1 MTKKV
6 VFWVSFIFSLI
17 GFIFSSDRIYTYC
30 YQDGHCWQLWDF
42 INSIGFLFFFFISIF
57 ILSLITYF
65 LKEQVFRTWLH
76 FAYGWIPLSLLF
88 VYIASQSSGGGFGIP
103 NVFDT
108 ESVSMIFSVL
118 FFIISLILIFIKSI
132 MLRKEK

>member
-1 MTKKV
+1 MTKKK
-6 VFWVSFIFSLI
+6 VFI
-17 GFIFSSDRIYTYC
+17 
-30 YQDGHCWQLWDF
+30 
-42 INSIGFLFFFFISIF
+42 ISIIGVFLAIIFDFVYRKTSLSTQIYESFVQPCFYISLPLF

-76 FAYGWIPLSLLF
+76 FAYWWIPLSLLF

-108 ESVSMIFSVL
+108 ESVSIIFSVL
-118 FFIISLILIFIKSI
+118 FFIISILLIFIKSFI
-132 MLRKEK
+132 TKSK